1 MQTPLLFHPPKL
13 HVEDRKTFLMSLEI
27 LQRKGNS
34 CSAAAAA
41 VLLRSGA
48 RTKVM
53 QEPSLHCNVTFSH
66 TACNNEL
73 QLKEQ
78 KSDTLAARSAHN
90 NKPSCT
96 SKYSLMRRFLQDQQL
111 QRWGPHCAV
120 KFDQLQVYRI
130 CKILTSGWK
139 TQDLGIYMA
148 ERVLLF
154 L

>member
-1 MQTPLLFHPPKL
+1 MTHL
-13 HVEDRKTFLMSLEI
+13 EDRKAFLMSLEI

-48 RTKVM
+48 RTKVLR
-53 QEPSLHCNVTFSH
+53 EPGLHCNITFSH

-90 NKPSCT
+90 NNKPSCT
-96 SKYSLMRRFLQDQQL
+96 SKQLLKDFLQDQQL
-111 QRWGPHCAV
+111 QWWGPLCAV
-120 KFDQLQVYRI
+120 KSDQLQVYRF
-130 CKILTSGWK
+130 CKILIPGWK
-139 TQDLGIYMA
+139 PQDLSIYMA
-148 ERVLLF
+148 ERILPLF
-154 L
+154 LMG